1 MEPREGISLNG
12 ASHASIRF
20 YTRLGLGV
28 VLLLAGGVGGWAS
41 VTEIAGAVIAPGT
54 LVVDSHVKDVQH
66 STGGIVAEIDARDG
80 DRVKAGDLL
89 LRLDR
94 TVPAANL
101 GVVSKAL
108 DQLSARKARLDAER
122 QGADSIAFPRE
133 LLDRSADPDVAEAIS
148 GEKQHFETRRTS
160 RAGQKSQLE
169 ERIAQLEKEIV
180 GDTAQAEAKSKEIEL
195 VQKELASVRTL
206 WAKKLIS
213 IDRLTQTEREATR
226 LDGER
231 GQLVAAQA
239 QAQGRIA
246 EIKLQ
251 IIQIDLDLS
260 TEVNKDLRD
269 VDGRMGELLER
280 KVAAEDQLKRVDIR
294 APQDGVVQQSIA
306 YTVGGVVKPGETI
319 MQVVPDNDS
328 LAVEAKIAPS
338 DIDQLWVGQPASLR
352 FSAFNQRT
360 TPQINGMVERTSP
373 DITTDQRTGISYYTV
388 RITTTAAEVA
398 RLGEVKLVPGMPVES
413 FIKTEDRS
421 VMSYLVKPLQDQISR
436 AFRQ

>member
-1 MEPREGISLNG
+1 MTPSG

-20 YTRLGLGV
+20 YTRLGLGA
-28 VLLLAGGVGGWAS
+28 VLLLGGGVGGWAS

-54 LVVDSHVKDVQH
+54 LVVDSHVKNVQH
-66 STGGIVAEIDARDG
+66 ATGGIIAEIDARDG

-94 TVPAANL
+94 TMPAANL
-101 GVVSKAL
+101 AVVSKAL
-108 DQLSARKARLDAER
+108 DQLTARKARLDSER
-122 QGADSIAFPRE
+122 RGSDAIIFPND
-133 LLDRSADPDVAEAIS
+133 LLDRVADPDVAEAVA
-148 GEKQHFETRRTS
+148 GEKQHFETRRMS
-160 RAGQKSQLE
+160 RAGQKSQLG
-169 ERIAQLEKEIV
+169 ERIAQLEKEIA
-180 GDTAQAEAKSKEIEL
+180 GDVAQADAKSKEIEL
-195 VQKELASVRTL
+195 EQKELASVRAL

-213 IDRLTQTEREATR
+213 IDRLTSAEREATR

-239 QAQGRIA
+239 QAQGKIA

-260 TEVNKDLRD
+260 TEVNSDLRD
-269 VDGRMGELLER
+269 IDGKMGELLER
-280 KVAAEDQLKRVDIR
+280 KVAAEDQLKRVDVR
-294 APQDGVVQQSIA
+294 APQNGVVQQSLA
-306 YTVGGVVKPGETI
+306 YTIGGVIQAGQTI

-328 LAVEAKIAPS
+328 LAVEARIAPS
-338 DIDQLWVGQPASLR
+338 DIDKLWVGQSASLR
-352 FSAFNQRT
+352 FSAFSTRT
-360 TPQINGMVERTSP
+360 TPQIDGVVERTSP
-373 DITTDQRTGISYYTV
+373 DIATDQRTGVSYYTV
-388 RITTTAAEVA
+388 RIRTTAAQVA

-421 VMSYLVKPLQDQISR
+421 VMSYLVKPLQDQITR

>member
-1 MEPREGISLNG
+1 MVYPG
-12 ASHASIRF
+12 ASHSSIRF
-20 YTRLGLGV
+20 YMRLGFGIV
-28 VLLLAGGVGGWAS
+28 ILLAGGVGGWAS

-101 GVVSKAL
+101 AVVSKAL
-108 DQLSARKARLDAER
+108 DQLAARKARLDAER
-122 QGADSIAFPRE
+122 LGSDAIVFPAD
-133 LLDRSADPDVAEAIS
+133 LLDRSADPDVAEAIA

-169 ERIAQLEKEIV
+169 ERIAQLEKEII
-180 GDTAQAEAKSKEIEL
+180 GDTAQAQAKSKEIEL
-195 VQKELASVRTL
+195 VQKELASVRAL

-231 GQLVAAQA
+231 GQLIAAQA

-269 VDGRMGELLER
+269 VDGKVGELLER

-306 YTVGGVVKPGETI
+306 YTIGGVVTPGQTI

-360 TPQINGMVERTSP
+360 TPQINGVVERTSP
-373 DITTDQRTGISYYTV
+373 DITTDQRTGVSYYTV
-388 RITTTAAEVA
+388 RIATTATEVA
-398 RLGEVKLVPGMPVES
+398 RLGDVKLVPGMPVES

-421 VMSYLVKPLQDQISR
+421 VMSYLVKPLQDQVSR

>member
-1 MEPREGISLNG
+1 MAAPGN
-12 ASHASIRF
+12 SHASIRF
-20 YTRLGLGV
+20 YTRLGLGA

-41 VTEIAGAVIAPGT
+41 VTEIAGAVIAPGA
-54 LVVDSHVKDVQH
+54 LVVDSHVKNVQH
-66 STGGIVAEIDARDG
+66 ATGGIVAEIDAHDG
-80 DRVKAGDLL
+80 DKVKAGDLL

-101 GVVSKAL
+101 AVVSKAL
-108 DQLSARKARLDAER
+108 DQLTARKARLDSER
-122 QGADSIAFPRE
+122 RGSEDIIFPKE
-133 LLDRSADPDVAEAIS
+133 LLDRVADPDVAEAVA

-160 RAGQKSQLE
+160 RAGQKSQLG
-169 ERIAQLEKEIV
+169 ERIAQLEKEIA
-180 GDTAQAEAKSKEIEL
+180 GDIAQAEANSKEIEL
-195 VQKELASVRTL
+195 EQKELASVRAL

-231 GQLVAAQA
+231 GQLVASQA
-239 QAQGRIA
+239 QAEGKIA

-269 VDGRMGELLER
+269 VDGQMSELLER

-294 APQDGVVQQSIA
+294 APQDGVVQQSIV

-328 LAVEAKIAPS
+328 LAVEARIAPS
-338 DIDQLWVGQPASLR
+338 DIDKLWVGQSASLR
-352 FSAFNQRT
+352 FSAFNTRT
-360 TPQINGMVERTSP
+360 TPQIDGVVERTSP
-373 DITTDQRTGISYYTV
+373 DIATDQRTGASYYTV
-388 RITTTAAEVA
+388 RIRTTAAQVA

-421 VMSYLVKPLQDQISR
+421 VISYLVKPLQDQITR

>member
-1 MEPREGISLNG
+1 MAESG
-12 ASHASIRF
+12 AAHASIRF
-20 YTRLGLGV
+20 YTRLGLGA

-54 LVVDSHVKDVQH
+54 LVVDSHVKNVQH
-66 STGGIVAEIDARDG
+66 AIGGIVAEIDAHDG
-80 DRVKAGDLL
+80 DKVKSGDLL

-101 GVVSKAL
+101 AVVSKAL
-108 DQLSARKARLDAER
+108 DQLAARKARLDSER
-122 QGADSIAFPRE
+122 RGSDVIIFPND
-133 LLDRSADPDVAEAIS
+133 LLDRVADPDVAEAVA

-160 RAGQKSQLE
+160 RAGQKSQLG
-169 ERIAQLEKEIV
+169 ERIAQLEKEIA
-180 GDTAQAEAKSKEIEL
+180 GDIAQAEANSKEIEL
-195 VQKELASVRTL
+195 EQKELASVRAL

-213 IDRLTQTEREATR
+213 IDRLTSTEREATR
-226 LDGER
+226 LDGQR
-231 GQLVAAQA
+231 GQLVASQA
-239 QAQGRIA
+239 QAEGKIA

-269 VDGRMGELLER
+269 IDGQMSELMER

-306 YTVGGVVKPGETI
+306 YTIGGVVKPGETI

-328 LAVEAKIAPS
+328 LAVEARIAPS
-338 DIDQLWVGQPASLR
+338 DIDKLWVGQSASLR
-352 FSAFNQRT
+352 FSAFNTRT
-360 TPQINGMVERTSP
+360 TPQIDGVVERTSP
-373 DITTDQRTGISYYTV
+373 DIATDQRTGASYYTV
-388 RITTTAAEVA
+388 RIRTTAAQVA

-421 VMSYLVKPLQDQISR
+421 VISYLVKPLRDQITR

>member
-1 MEPREGISLNG
+1 MAALG

-20 YTRLGLGV
+20 YIRLGLGA
-28 VLLLAGGVGGWAS
+28 VLLLGGGVGGWAT

-54 LVVDSHVKDVQH
+54 LVVDSHVKNVQH
-66 STGGIVAEIDARDG
+66 ATGGIVAEIDARDG

-101 GVVSKAL
+101 AVVSKAL
-108 DQLSARKARLDAER
+108 DQLAARKARLDAER
-122 QGADSIAFPRE
+122 QGSDSIFFPGE
-133 LLDRSADPDVAEAIS
+133 LLDRVADPDVAEAVA

-160 RAGQKSQLE
+160 RAGQKDQLG
-169 ERIAQLEKEIV
+169 ERIAQLEKEIA
-180 GDTAQAEAKSKEIEL
+180 GDVAQADAKSKEIEL
-195 VQKELASVRTL
+195 EQRELASVRTL

-213 IDRLTQTEREATR
+213 IDRLTSAEREATR

-239 QAQGRIA
+239 QAQGKIA

-269 VDGRMGELLER
+269 IDGKVGELLER

-294 APQDGVVQQSIA
+294 APQDGIVQQSIA
-306 YTVGGVVKPGETI
+306 YTIGGVVTPGQTI

-328 LAVEAKIAPS
+328 LAVEARIAPS
-338 DIDQLWVGQPASLR
+338 DIDKLWVGQSASLR
-352 FSAFNQRT
+352 FSAFNTRT
-360 TPQINGMVERTSP
+360 TPQIDGVVERTSP
-373 DITTDQRTGISYYTV
+373 DITTDQRTGVSYYTV
-388 RITTTAAEVA
+388 RIRTTATEVA

-421 VMSYLVKPLQDQISR
+421 VMSYLVKPLQDQITR

>member
-1 MEPREGISLNG
+1 MAALSS
-12 ASHASIRF
+12 SHASIRF
-20 YTRLGLGV
+20 YTRLGLGA
-28 VLLLAGGVGGWAS
+28 VLLLGGGVGGWAS

-54 LVVDSHVKDVQH
+54 LVVDSHVKNVQH
-66 STGGIVAEIDARDG
+66 STGGIVAEIYARDG

-101 GVVSKAL
+101 AVVSKAL
-108 DQLSARKARLDAER
+108 DQLTARKARLDAER
-122 QGADSIAFPRE
+122 RGSEAIFFPNA
-133 LLDRSADPDVAEAIS
+133 LLDRVADPDVAEAVA

-160 RAGQKSQLE
+160 RAGQKSQLG
-169 ERIAQLEKEIV
+169 ERIAQLEKEIE
-180 GDTAQAEAKSKEIEL
+180 GDVAQTEAKGKEMEL
-195 VQKELASVRTL
+195 EQKELASVRAL

-213 IDRLTQTEREATR
+213 IDRLTSTEREATR

-239 QAQGRIA
+239 QAEGKIA
-246 EIKLQ
+246 EIRLQ

-260 TEVNKDLRD
+260 TEVNSDLRD
-269 VDGRMGELLER
+269 IDGKMGELLER

-294 APQDGVVQQSIA
+294 APQDGVVQQSLA
-306 YTVGGVVKPGETI
+306 YTIGGVITPGQTI

-328 LAVEAKIAPS
+328 LAVEARIAPS
-338 DIDQLWVGQPASLR
+338 DIDQLWVGQSASLR
-352 FSAFNQRT
+352 FSAFNTRT
-360 TPQINGMVERTSP
+360 TPQINGVVERTSP
-373 DITTDQRTGISYYTV
+373 DITTDQRTGVSYYTV
-388 RITTTAAEVA
+388 RIKTTNAEVA
-398 RLGEVKLVPGMPVES
+398 RLGEIKLVPGMPVES

>member
-1 MEPREGISLNG
+1 MTPSG

-20 YTRLGLGV
+20 YTRLGLGA
-28 VLLLAGGVGGWAS
+28 VLLLGGGVGGWAS

-54 LVVDSHVKDVQH
+54 LVVDSHVKNVQH
-66 STGGIVAEIDARDG
+66 ATGGIIAEIDARDG

-94 TVPAANL
+94 TMPAANL
-101 GVVSKAL
+101 AVVSKAL
-108 DQLSARKARLDAER
+108 DQLTARKARLDSER
-122 QGADSIAFPRE
+122 RGSDAIIFPND
-133 LLDRSADPDVAEAIS
+133 LLDRVADPDVAEAVA
-148 GEKQHFETRRTS
+148 GEKQHFETRRMS

-169 ERIAQLEKEIV
+169 ERIAQLEKEIA
-180 GDTAQAEAKSKEIEL
+180 GDVAQADAKSKEIEL
-195 VQKELASVRTL
+195 EQKELASVRAL

-213 IDRLTQTEREATR
+213 IDRLTSAEREATR

-239 QAQGRIA
+239 QAQGKIA

-260 TEVNKDLRD
+260 TEVNSDLRD
-269 VDGRMGELLER
+269 IDGKMGELLER
-280 KVAAEDQLKRVDIR
+280 KVAAEDQLKRVDVR
-294 APQDGVVQQSIA
+294 APQNGVVQQSLA
-306 YTVGGVVKPGETI
+306 YTIGGVIQAGQTI

-328 LAVEAKIAPS
+328 LAVEARIAPS
-338 DIDQLWVGQPASLR
+338 DIDKLWVGQSASLR
-352 FSAFNQRT
+352 FSAFSTRT
-360 TPQINGMVERTSP
+360 TPQIDGVVERTSP
-373 DITTDQRTGISYYTV
+373 DIATDQRTGVSYYTV
-388 RITTTAAEVA
+388 RIRTTAAQVA

-421 VMSYLVKPLQDQISR
+421 VMSYLVKPLQDQITR

>member
-1 MEPREGISLNG
+1 MG
-12 ASHASIRF
+12 APGNSHASIRF
-20 YTRLGLGV
+20 YTRLGLGAM
-28 VLLLAGGVGGWAS
+28 LLLGGGVGGWAS

-54 LVVDSHVKDVQH
+54 LVVDSHVKNVQH
-66 STGGIVAEIDARDG
+66 ATGGIIAEIDARDG
-80 DRVKAGDLL
+80 DKVKAGDLL

-101 GVVSKAL
+101 AVVSKAL
-108 DQLSARKARLDAER
+108 DQLTARKARLETER
-122 QGADSIAFPRE
+122 RGSGAIIFPNE
-133 LLDRSADPDVAEAIS
+133 LLDRVADPDVAEAVA

-160 RAGQKSQLE
+160 RAGQKSQLG
-169 ERIAQLEKEIV
+169 ERIAQLQKEIA
-180 GDTAQAEAKSKEIEL
+180 GDTAQAQANSKEIEL
-195 VQKELASVRTL
+195 EKKELASVRAL

-226 LDGER
+226 LDGQR
-231 GQLVAAQA
+231 GQLIAAQA
-239 QAQGRIA
+239 QAEGKIA

-269 VDGRMGELLER
+269 VDGQMGELLER

-294 APQDGVVQQSIA
+294 APQDGVLQQSIA
-306 YTVGGVVKPGETI
+306 YTIGGVVKPGETI
-319 MQVVPDNDS
+319 MQVVPDDDS
-328 LAVEAKIAPS
+328 LAVEARIVPS
-338 DIDQLWVGQPASLR
+338 DIDKLWVGQSASLR
-352 FSAFNQRT
+352 FSAFNTRT
-360 TPQINGMVERTSP
+360 TPQIDGVVERTSP
-373 DITTDQRTGISYYTV
+373 DIATDQRTGASYYTV
-388 RITTTAAEVA
+388 RIRTTAAQVA

-421 VMSYLVKPLQDQISR
+421 VISYLVKPLQDQITR

>member
-1 MEPREGISLNG
+1 MAASG

-20 YTRLGLGV
+20 YTRLGLGA
-28 VLLLAGGVGGWAS
+28 VLLLGGGVGGWAS

-54 LVVDSHVKDVQH
+54 LVVDSHVKNVQH
-66 STGGIVAEIDARDG
+66 ATGGVIAEIDARDG
-80 DRVKAGDLL
+80 DKVKAGDLL

-101 GVVSKAL
+101 AVVSRAL
-108 DQLSARKARLDAER
+108 DQLTARKARLDSER
-122 QGADSIAFPRE
+122 RGSDAIIFPNE
-133 LLDRSADPDVAEAIS
+133 LLDRVADPDVAEAVA

-160 RAGQKSQLE
+160 RAGQKSQLG
-169 ERIAQLEKEIV
+169 ERIAQLEKEIA
-180 GDTAQAEAKSKEIEL
+180 GDVAQADAKSKEIEL
-195 VQKELASVRTL
+195 EQKELASVRAL

-239 QAQGRIA
+239 QAQGKIA

-260 TEVNKDLRD
+260 TEVNSDLRD
-269 VDGRMGELLER
+269 IDGKMGELLER

-294 APQDGVVQQSIA
+294 APQDGVVQQSLA
-306 YTVGGVVKPGETI
+306 YTIGGVITPGQTI

-328 LAVEAKIAPS
+328 LAVEARIAPS
-338 DIDQLWVGQPASLR
+338 DIDKLWVGQSASLR
-352 FSAFNQRT
+352 FSAFNTRT
-360 TPQINGMVERTSP
+360 TPQIDGVVERTSP
-373 DITTDQRTGISYYTV
+373 DIATDQRTGVSYYTV
-388 RITTTAAEVA
+388 RIRTTGAQVA

-421 VMSYLVKPLQDQISR
+421 VISYLMKPLQDQITR

>member
-1 MEPREGISLNG
+1 MATSS
-12 ASHASIRF
+12 ASHLSIRF
-20 YTRLGLGV
+20 YTRLGVGIV
-28 VLLLAGGVGGWAS
+28 ILLAGGVGGWAS
-41 VTEIAGAVIAPGT
+41 VTEIAGAIIAPGT

-80 DRVKAGDLL
+80 DHVKAGDLL

-108 DQLSARKARLDAER
+108 DQLAARKARLDSER
-122 QGADSIAFPRE
+122 RGSDAIIFPND
-133 LLDRSADPDVAEAIS
+133 LLDRVADPDVAEAVA

-180 GDTAQAEAKSKEIEL
+180 GDTAQAQAKGKEIEL

-231 GQLVAAQA
+231 GQLIAAQA

-269 VDGRMGELLER
+269 VDGQMGELLER

-306 YTVGGVVKPGETI
+306 YTIGGVVKPGETI
-319 MQVVPDNDS
+319 MQVVPDNDN

-360 TPQINGMVERTSP
+360 TPQIDGVVERTSP
-373 DITTDQRTGISYYTV
+373 DITTDQRTGVSYYTV

>member
-1 MEPREGISLNG
+1 MAASG

-20 YTRLGLGV
+20 YIRLGLGA
-28 VLLLAGGVGGWAS
+28 VLLLGGGVGGWAS

-54 LVVDSHVKDVQH
+54 LVVDSHVKNVQH
-66 STGGIVAEIDARDG
+66 ATGGIVAEIDARDG

-101 GVVSKAL
+101 AVVSKAL
-108 DQLSARKARLDAER
+108 DQLTARKARLDSER
-122 QGADSIAFPRE
+122 RGSGAIIFPNE
-133 LLDRSADPDVAEAIS
+133 LLGRVADPDVAEAVA
-148 GEKQHFETRRTS
+148 GEKQHFETRRIS
-160 RAGQKSQLE
+160 RAGQKSQLG
-169 ERIAQLEKEIV
+169 ERIAQLENEIA
-180 GDTAQAEAKSKEIEL
+180 GDVAQAEANSKEIEL
-195 VQKELASVRTL
+195 EQKELASVRAL

-231 GQLVAAQA
+231 GQLVAARA
-239 QAQGRIA
+239 QAEGKIA

-269 VDGRMGELLER
+269 VDGQMGELLER

-294 APQDGVVQQSIA
+294 APQDGVLQQSIA
-306 YTVGGVVKPGETI
+306 YTIGGVVKPGETI

-328 LAVEAKIAPS
+328 LAVEARIAPS
-338 DIDQLWVGQPASLR
+338 DIDKLWVGQSASLR
-352 FSAFNQRT
+352 FSAFNTRT
-360 TPQINGMVERTSP
+360 TPQIDGVVERTSP
-373 DITTDQRTGISYYTV
+373 DITTDQRTGASYYTV
-388 RITTTAAEVA
+388 RIKAVAAQVA

-421 VMSYLVKPLQDQISR
+421 VMSYLVKPLQDQITR

>member
-1 MEPREGISLNG
+1 MAAPGN
-12 ASHASIRF
+12 SHASIRF
-20 YTRLGLGV
+20 YTRLGLGA

-41 VTEIAGAVIAPGT
+41 VTEIAGAVIAPGA
-54 LVVDSHVKDVQH
+54 LVVDSHVKNVQH
-66 STGGIVAEIDARDG
+66 ATGGIVAEIDAHDG
-80 DRVKAGDLL
+80 DKVKAGDLL

-101 GVVSKAL
+101 AVVSKAL
-108 DQLSARKARLDAER
+108 DQLTARKARLDSER
-122 QGADSIAFPRE
+122 RGSEDIIFPKE
-133 LLDRSADPDVAEAIS
+133 LLDRVADPDVAEAVA

-160 RAGQKSQLE
+160 RAGQKSQLG
-169 ERIAQLEKEIV
+169 ERIAQLEKEIA
-180 GDTAQAEAKSKEIEL
+180 GDIAQAEANSKEIEL
-195 VQKELASVRTL
+195 EQKELASVRAL

-231 GQLVAAQA
+231 GQLVASQA
-239 QAQGRIA
+239 QAEGKIA

-269 VDGRMGELLER
+269 VDGQMSELLER

-294 APQDGVVQQSIA
+294 APQDGVVQQSIV

-328 LAVEAKIAPS
+328 LAVEARIAPS
-338 DIDQLWVGQPASLR
+338 DIDKLWVGQSASLR
-352 FSAFNQRT
+352 FSAFNTRT
-360 TPQINGMVERTSP
+360 TPQIDGVVERTSP
-373 DITTDQRTGISYYTV
+373 DIATDQRTGASYYTV
-388 RITTTAAEVA
+388 RIRTTAAQVA

-421 VMSYLVKPLQDQISR
+421 VISYLVKPLRDQITR

>member
-1 MEPREGISLNG
+1 MAAPGT
-12 ASHASIRF
+12 SHASIRF
-20 YTRLGLGV
+20 YTRLGLGA

-54 LVVDSHVKDVQH
+54 LVVDSHVKNVQH
-66 STGGIVAEIDARDG
+66 ATGGVIAEIDARDG
-80 DRVKAGDLL
+80 DQVKAGDLL

-101 GVVSKAL
+101 AVVSKAL
-108 DQLSARKARLDAER
+108 DQLTARKARLDAER
-122 QGADSIAFPRE
+122 QGSDSIVFPRE
-133 LLDRSADPDVAEAIS
+133 LLDRVADPDVAEAVA
-148 GEKQHFETRRTS
+148 GEKLHFETRRTS
-160 RAGQKSQLE
+160 RAGQKSQLG
-169 ERIAQLEKEIV
+169 ERIAQLEKEIS
-180 GDTAQAEAKSKEIEL
+180 GDVAQADAKSKEIQL

-213 IDRLTQTEREATR
+213 LDRLTSTERDATR

-231 GQLVAAQA
+231 GQLIAAQA
-239 QAQGRIA
+239 QAQGKIA
-246 EIKLQ
+246 ETKLQ
-251 IIQIDLDLS
+251 IIQIDLDHS
-260 TEVNKDLRD
+260 TEVNSDLRD
-269 VDGRMGELLER
+269 IDGKMGELLER

-294 APQDGVVQQSIA
+294 APQDGIVQQSLA
-306 YTVGGVVKPGETI
+306 YTIGGVVTPGQTI

-338 DIDQLWVGQPASLR
+338 DIDKLWVGQSASLR
-352 FSAFNQRT
+352 FSAFNTRT
-360 TPQINGMVERTSP
+360 TPQIDGVVERTSP
-373 DITTDQRTGISYYTV
+373 DITTDQRTGVSYYTV
-388 RITTTAAEVA
+388 RIRTTADQVA

-421 VMSYLVKPLQDQISR
+421 VISYLVKPLQDQITR

>member
-1 MEPREGISLNG
+1 MATSG
-12 ASHASIRF
+12 ASHLSIRF
-20 YTRLGLGV
+20 YTRLGVGV
-28 VLLLAGGVGGWAS
+28 VILLAGGVGGWAS

-80 DRVKAGDLL
+80 DHVKAGDLL
-89 LRLDR
+89 VRLDR

-101 GVVSKAL
+101 GVVSRAL
-108 DQLSARKARLDAER
+108 DQLAARKARLDSER
-122 QGADSIAFPRE
+122 RGSDAIIFPNE
-133 LLDRSADPDVAEAIS
+133 LLDRIADPDVAEAVA

-160 RAGQKSQLE
+160 RAGQKSQLG
-169 ERIAQLEKEIV
+169 ERIAQLEKEIA

-231 GQLVAAQA
+231 GQLIAAQA

-269 VDGRMGELLER
+269 VEGQMGELLER

-306 YTVGGVVKPGETI
+306 YTIGGVVKPGETI

-360 TPQINGMVERTSP
+360 TPQIDGVVERTSP
-373 DITTDQRTGISYYTV
+373 DITTDQRTGVSYYTV
-388 RITTTAAEVA
+388 RITTTAAEIA

-413 FIKTEDRS
+413 FIRTEDRS

>member
-1 MEPREGISLNG
+1 MVAPG

-20 YTRLGLGV
+20 YTRLGLGA
-28 VLLLAGGVGGWAS
+28 VLLLGGGVGGWAS

-54 LVVDSHVKDVQH
+54 LVVDSHVKNVQH
-66 STGGIVAEIDARDG
+66 ATGGIVAEIDARDG
-80 DRVKAGDLL
+80 DKVKAGDLL

-108 DQLSARKARLDAER
+108 DQLTARKARLDSER
-122 QGADSIAFPRE
+122 RGSDAIIFPNG
-133 LLDRSADPDVAEAIS
+133 LLDRVADPDVAEAVA
-148 GEKQHFETRRTS
+148 GEKQHFETRRIS
-160 RAGQKSQLE
+160 RAGQKSQLG
-169 ERIAQLEKEIV
+169 ERIAQLEKEIA
-180 GDTAQAEAKSKEIEL
+180 GDVAQAEANSKEIEL
-195 VQKELASVRTL
+195 EQKELASVRAL

-239 QAQGRIA
+239 QAEGKIA

-269 VDGRMGELLER
+269 VDGQMGELLER

-294 APQDGVVQQSIA
+294 APQDGVLQQSIA
-306 YTVGGVVKPGETI
+306 YTIGGVVKPGETI

-328 LAVEAKIAPS
+328 LAVEARIVPS
-338 DIDQLWVGQPASLR
+338 DIDKLWVGQSASLR
-352 FSAFNQRT
+352 FSAFNTRT
-360 TPQINGMVERTSP
+360 TPQIDGVVERTSP
-373 DITTDQRTGISYYTV
+373 DITTDQRTGASYYTV
-388 RITTTAAEVA
+388 RIKATAAEVA

-421 VMSYLVKPLQDQISR
+421 VMSYLVKPLQDQITR

>member
-1 MEPREGISLNG
+1 MG
-12 ASHASIRF
+12 APGNSHASIRF
-20 YTRLGLGV
+20 YTRLGLGAM
-28 VLLLAGGVGGWAS
+28 LLLGGGVGGWAS

-54 LVVDSHVKDVQH
+54 LVVDSHVKNVQH
-66 STGGIVAEIDARDG
+66 ATGGIIAEIDARDG
-80 DRVKAGDLL
+80 DKVKAGDLL

-101 GVVSKAL
+101 AVVSKAL
-108 DQLSARKARLDAER
+108 DQLTARKARLDTER
-122 QGADSIAFPRE
+122 RGSGAIIFPNE
-133 LLDRSADPDVAEAIS
+133 LLDRVADPDVAEAVA

-160 RAGQKSQLE
+160 RAGQKGQLG
-169 ERIAQLEKEIV
+169 ERIAQLQKEIA
-180 GDTAQAEAKSKEIEL
+180 GDTAQAQANSKEIEL
-195 VQKELASVRTL
+195 EKKELASVRAL

-226 LDGER
+226 LDGQR
-231 GQLVAAQA
+231 GQLIAAQA
-239 QAQGRIA
+239 QAEGKIA

-269 VDGRMGELLER
+269 VDGQMGELLER

-306 YTVGGVVKPGETI
+306 YTIGGVVKPGETI

-328 LAVEAKIAPS
+328 LAVEARIAPS
-338 DIDQLWVGQPASLR
+338 DIDKLWVGQSASLR
-352 FSAFNQRT
+352 FSAFNTRT
-360 TPQINGMVERTSP
+360 TPQIDGVVERTSP
-373 DITTDQRTGISYYTV
+373 DIATDQRTGASYYTV
-388 RITTTAAEVA
+388 RIRTTAAQVA

-421 VMSYLVKPLQDQISR
+421 VISYLVKPLQDQITR

>member
-1 MEPREGISLNG
+1 MAALST
-12 ASHASIRF
+12 SHASIRF
-20 YTRLGLGV
+20 YTRLGLGA
-28 VLLLAGGVGGWAS
+28 VLLLGGGVGGWAS

-54 LVVDSHVKDVQH
+54 LVVDSHVKNVQH

-80 DRVKAGDLL
+80 DKVKAGDLL

-101 GVVSKAL
+101 AVVNKAL
-108 DQLSARKARLDAER
+108 NQLTARKARLNSERRGSDA
-122 QGADSIAFPRE
+122 IIFPNT
-133 LLDRSADPDVAEAIS
+133 LLDRIGDPDVAEAVA

-169 ERIAQLEKEIV
+169 ERIAQLEKEIS
-180 GDTAQAEAKSKEIEL
+180 GNTAQAEANSKEIVLEG
-195 VQKELASVRTL
+195 QELASVRAL

-226 LDGER
+226 LEGEG
-231 GQLVAAQA
+231 GQLVAARA
-239 QAQGRIA
+239 QAEGKIA

-260 TEVNKDLRD
+260 TEVNSDLRD
-269 VDGRMGELLER
+269 IDGKMGELLER

-294 APQDGVVQQSIA
+294 APQDGVVQQSLA
-306 YTVGGVVKPGETI
+306 YTIGGVITPGQTI
-319 MQVVPDNDS
+319 MQVVPDNDT
-328 LAVEAKIAPS
+328 LAVEARIAPS
-338 DIDQLWVGQPASLR
+338 DIDQLWVGQSASLR
-352 FSAFNQRT
+352 FSAFNSRT
-360 TPQINGMVERTSP
+360 TPQIDGVVERTSP
-373 DITTDQRTGISYYTV
+373 DVTTDQRTGVSYYTV
-388 RITTTAAEVA
+388 RIRTTAAEVA

-421 VMSYLVKPLQDQISR
+421 VMSYLVKPLQDQITR

>member
-1 MEPREGISLNG
+1 MVASG

-20 YTRLGLGV
+20 YTRLGLGA
-28 VLLLAGGVGGWAS
+28 VLLLGGGVGGWAS

-54 LVVDSHVKDVQH
+54 LVVDSHVKNVQH
-66 STGGIVAEIDARDG
+66 ATGGIIAEIDARDG
-80 DRVKAGDLL
+80 DKVKAGDLL

-94 TVPAANL
+94 TVSAANL
-101 GVVSKAL
+101 AVVSKAL
-108 DQLSARKARLDAER
+108 DQLTARKARLDSER
-122 QGADSIAFPRE
+122 RGSDAIIFPNE
-133 LLDRSADPDVAEAIS
+133 LLDRVADPDVAEAVA

-160 RAGQKSQLE
+160 RAGQKGQLG
-169 ERIAQLEKEIV
+169 ERIAQLEKEIA
-180 GDTAQAEAKSKEIEL
+180 GDVAQADANSKEIEL
-195 VQKELASVRTL
+195 EQKELASVRAL

-213 IDRLTQTEREATR
+213 IDRLTSTEREATR

-239 QAQGRIA
+239 QAEGKIA

-260 TEVNKDLRD
+260 TEVNSDLRD
-269 VDGRMGELLER
+269 IDGKMGELLER

-294 APQDGVVQQSIA
+294 APQDGVVQQSLA
-306 YTVGGVVKPGETI
+306 YTIGGVVTPGQTI

-328 LAVEAKIAPS
+328 LAVEVRIAPS
-338 DIDQLWVGQPASLR
+338 DIDKLWVGQSASLR
-352 FSAFNQRT
+352 FSAFNTRT
-360 TPQINGMVERTSP
+360 TPQIDGVVERTSP
-373 DITTDQRTGISYYTV
+373 DVTTDQRTGVSYYTV
-388 RITTTAAEVA
+388 RIRTTAAQVA
-398 RLGEVKLVPGMPVES
+398 RLGEVRLVPGMPVES

-421 VMSYLVKPLQDQISR
+421 VISYLVKPLQDQITR

>member
-1 MEPREGISLNG
+1 MG
-12 ASHASIRF
+12 APGNSHASIRF
-20 YTRLGLGV
+20 YTRLGLGAM
-28 VLLLAGGVGGWAS
+28 LLLGGGVGGWAS

-54 LVVDSHVKDVQH
+54 LVVDSHVKNVQH
-66 STGGIVAEIDARDG
+66 ATGGIIAEIDARDG
-80 DRVKAGDLL
+80 DKVKAGDLL

-101 GVVSKAL
+101 AVVSKAL
-108 DQLSARKARLDAER
+108 DQLTARKARLDTER
-122 QGADSIAFPRE
+122 RGSGAIIFPNE
-133 LLDRSADPDVAEAIS
+133 LLDRAADPDVAEAGA

-160 RAGQKSQLE
+160 RAGQKSQLG
-169 ERIAQLEKEIV
+169 ERIAQLQKEIA
-180 GDTAQAEAKSKEIEL
+180 GDTAQAQANSKEIEL
-195 VQKELASVRTL
+195 EKKELASVRAL

-226 LDGER
+226 LDGQR
-231 GQLVAAQA
+231 GQLIAAQA
-239 QAQGRIA
+239 QAEGKIA

-269 VDGRMGELLER
+269 VDGQMGELLER

-306 YTVGGVVKPGETI
+306 YTIGGVVKPGETI
-319 MQVVPDNDS
+319 MQVVPDDDS
-328 LAVEAKIAPS
+328 LAVEARIVPS
-338 DIDQLWVGQPASLR
+338 DIDKLWVGQSASLR
-352 FSAFNQRT
+352 FSAFNTRT
-360 TPQINGMVERTSP
+360 TPQIDGVVERTSP
-373 DITTDQRTGISYYTV
+373 DIATDQRTGASYYTV
-388 RITTTAAEVA
+388 RIRTTAAQVA

-421 VMSYLVKPLQDQISR
+421 VISYLVKPLQDQITR

>member
-1 MEPREGISLNG
+1 MVASG

-20 YTRLGLGV
+20 YTRLGVGIV
-28 VLLLAGGVGGWAS
+28 ILLAGGVGGWAS

-54 LVVDSHVKDVQH
+54 LVVDSHVKNVQH
-66 STGGIVAEIDARDG
+66 ATGGIIAEIDARDG
-80 DRVKAGDLL
+80 DKVKAGDLL

-122 QGADSIAFPRE
+122 QGVDSIAFPRE

-231 GQLVAAQA
+231 GQLIAAQA

-269 VDGRMGELLER
+269 VDGQMGELLER

-294 APQDGVVQQSIA
+294 APQDGIVQQSIA

-319 MQVVPDNDS
+319 MQVVPDDDS

-360 TPQINGMVERTSP
+360 TPQINGVVERTSP
-373 DITTDQRTGISYYTV
+373 DITTDQRTGVSYYTV
-388 RITTTAAEVA
+388 RITTTAAEVG

>member
-1 MEPREGISLNG
+1 MVASG

-20 YTRLGLGV
+20 YTRLGVGI

-94 TVPAANL
+94 TMPAANL
-101 GVVSKAL
+101 GVVNKAL
-108 DQLSARKARLDAER
+108 DQLSARKARLESERRGSDA
-122 QGADSIAFPRE
+122 IIFPNE
-133 LLDRSADPDVAEAIS
+133 LLDRSADPDVAEAIA

-160 RAGQKSQLE
+160 RAGQKSQLG
-169 ERIAQLEKEIV
+169 ERIAQLEKEIA
-180 GDTAQAEAKSKEIEL
+180 GNTAQAEAKSKEIEL

-269 VDGRMGELLER
+269 VDGQMGELLER

-294 APQDGVVQQSIA
+294 APQDGIVQQSIA

-319 MQVVPDNDS
+319 MQVVPDDDS

-373 DITTDQRTGISYYTV
+373 DITTDQRTGVSYYTV

>member
-1 MEPREGISLNG
+1 MG
-12 ASHASIRF
+12 APGNSHASIRF
-20 YTRLGLGV
+20 YTRLGLGAM
-28 VLLLAGGVGGWAS
+28 LLLGGGVGGWAS

-54 LVVDSHVKDVQH
+54 LVVDSHVKNVQH
-66 STGGIVAEIDARDG
+66 ATGGIIAEIDARDG
-80 DRVKAGDLL
+80 DKVKAGDLL

-101 GVVSKAL
+101 AVVSKAL
-108 DQLSARKARLDAER
+108 DQLTARKARLDTER
-122 QGADSIAFPRE
+122 RGSGAIIFPNE
-133 LLDRSADPDVAEAIS
+133 LLDRVADPDVAEAVA

-160 RAGQKSQLE
+160 RAGQKSQLG
-169 ERIAQLEKEIV
+169 ERIAQLQKEIA
-180 GDTAQAEAKSKEIEL
+180 GDTAQAQANSKEIEL
-195 VQKELASVRTL
+195 EKKELASVRAL

-226 LDGER
+226 LDGQR
-231 GQLVAAQA
+231 GQLIAAQA
-239 QAQGRIA
+239 QAEGKIA

-269 VDGRMGELLER
+269 VDGQMGELLER

-294 APQDGVVQQSIA
+294 APQDGVLQQSIA
-306 YTVGGVVKPGETI
+306 YTIGGVVKPGETI
-319 MQVVPDNDS
+319 MQVVPDDDS
-328 LAVEAKIAPS
+328 LAVEARIVPS
-338 DIDQLWVGQPASLR
+338 DIDKLWVGQSASLR
-352 FSAFNQRT
+352 FSAFNTRT
-360 TPQINGMVERTSP
+360 TPQIDGVVERTSP
-373 DITTDQRTGISYYTV
+373 DIATDQRTGASYYTV
-388 RITTTAAEVA
+388 RIRTTAAQVA

-421 VMSYLVKPLQDQISR
+421 VISYLVKPLQDQITR

>member
-1 MEPREGISLNG
+1 MG
-12 ASHASIRF
+12 APGNSHASIRF
-20 YTRLGLGV
+20 YTRLGLGAM
-28 VLLLAGGVGGWAS
+28 LLLGGGVGGWAS

-54 LVVDSHVKDVQH
+54 LVVDSHVKNVQH
-66 STGGIVAEIDARDG
+66 ATGGIIAEIDARDG
-80 DRVKAGDLL
+80 DKVKAGDLL

-101 GVVSKAL
+101 AVVSKAL
-108 DQLSARKARLDAER
+108 DQLTARKARLDTER
-122 QGADSIAFPRE
+122 RGSGAIIFPNE
-133 LLDRSADPDVAEAIS
+133 LLDRLADPDVAEAVA

-160 RAGQKSQLE
+160 RAGQKSQLG
-169 ERIAQLEKEIV
+169 ERIAQLQKEIA
-180 GDTAQAEAKSKEIEL
+180 GDTAQAQANSKEIEL
-195 VQKELASVRTL
+195 EKKELASVRAL

-226 LDGER
+226 LDGQR
-231 GQLVAAQA
+231 GQLIAAQA
-239 QAQGRIA
+239 QAEGKIA

-269 VDGRMGELLER
+269 VDGQMGELLER

-294 APQDGVVQQSIA
+294 APQDGVLQQSIA
-306 YTVGGVVKPGETI
+306 YTIGGVVKPGETI
-319 MQVVPDNDS
+319 MQVVPDDDS
-328 LAVEAKIAPS
+328 LAVEARIVPS
-338 DIDQLWVGQPASLR
+338 DIDKLWVGQSASLR
-352 FSAFNQRT
+352 FSAFNTRT
-360 TPQINGMVERTSP
+360 TPQIDGVVERTSP
-373 DITTDQRTGISYYTV
+373 DIATDQRTGASYYTV
-388 RITTTAAEVA
+388 RIRTTAAEVA

-421 VMSYLVKPLQDQISR
+421 VISYLVKPLQDQITR

>member
-1 MEPREGISLNG
+1 MG
-12 ASHASIRF
+12 APGNSHASIRF
-20 YTRLGLGV
+20 YTRLGLGAM
-28 VLLLAGGVGGWAS
+28 LLLGGGVGGWAS

-54 LVVDSHVKDVQH
+54 LVVDSHVKNVQH
-66 STGGIVAEIDARDG
+66 ATGGIIAEIDARDG
-80 DRVKAGDLL
+80 DKVKAGDLL

-101 GVVSKAL
+101 AVVSKAL
-108 DQLSARKARLDAER
+108 DQLTARKARLETER
-122 QGADSIAFPRE
+122 RGSGAIIFPNE
-133 LLDRSADPDVAEAIS
+133 LLDRLADPDVAEAVA

-160 RAGQKSQLE
+160 RAGQKSQLG
-169 ERIAQLEKEIV
+169 ERIAQLQKEIA
-180 GDTAQAEAKSKEIEL
+180 GDTAQAQANSKEIEL
-195 VQKELASVRTL
+195 EKKELASVRAL

-226 LDGER
+226 LDGQR
-231 GQLVAAQA
+231 GQLIAAQA
-239 QAQGRIA
+239 QAEGKIA

-269 VDGRMGELLER
+269 VDGQMGELLER

-294 APQDGVVQQSIA
+294 APQDGVLQQSIA
-306 YTVGGVVKPGETI
+306 YTIGGVVKPGETI
-319 MQVVPDNDS
+319 MQVVPDDDS
-328 LAVEAKIAPS
+328 LAVEARIVPS
-338 DIDQLWVGQPASLR
+338 DIDKLWVGQSASLR
-352 FSAFNQRT
+352 FSAFNTRT
-360 TPQINGMVERTSP
+360 TPQIDGVVERTSP
-373 DITTDQRTGISYYTV
+373 DIATDQRTGASYYTV
-388 RITTTAAEVA
+388 RIRTTAAQVA

-421 VMSYLVKPLQDQISR
+421 VISYLVKPLQDQITR